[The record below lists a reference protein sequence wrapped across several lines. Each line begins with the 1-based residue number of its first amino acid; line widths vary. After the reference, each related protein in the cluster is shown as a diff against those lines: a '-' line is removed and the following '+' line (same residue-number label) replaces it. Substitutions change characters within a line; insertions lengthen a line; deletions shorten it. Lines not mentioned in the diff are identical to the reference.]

1 MLIYILNSV
10 APVFLILLVGYLCV
24 RSEMLNSMM
33 IDGLMI
39 YVTRIAVP
47 CLLFRATSTVDLASA
62 YHWAGLSS
70 FYLAAALSFALATA
84 LSFKAFKRRPG
95 ESVAIGFSALFSNTV
110 FLGLP
115 IIERALGEQ
124 YLPAAVAVVSMH
136 APFCYVLGISCM
148 EAARADGRGLLAT
161 VRVVIITI
169 FKNNMM
175 IAIALGFIFNLLA
188 ISLPQS
194 VLASLDLLQRSA
206 LPVALFGLGG
216 VLARYGVRGD
226 VRESFCISL
235 MSLVAHPLLVLLLC
249 TAFGVDESVRN
260 VVVLMASV
268 APGINAFVFANLY
281 SRGESVAATTLLL
294 STVMS
299 VVSISVWLYI
309 LVGHLGH

>member
-24 RSEMLNSMM
+24 RSEMLSSTM

-62 YHWAGLSS
+62 YHWAGLLS
-70 FYLAAALSFALATA
+70 FYLAATLSFALAIA
-84 LSFKAFKRRPG
+84 VSFKMFKRRPG

-115 IIERALGEQ
+115 ITERALGEQ
-124 YLPAAVAVVSMH
+124 YLPTAVAIVSIH
-136 APFCYVLGISCM
+136 APFCYLLGISCM
-148 EAARADGRGLLAT
+148 EAARADGRGFLPT
-161 VRVVIITI
+161 VSVVVATI

-175 IAIALGFIFNLLA
+175 VAIGLGFIFNVLD

-194 VLASLDLLQRSA
+194 VTASLDLFQRSA

-216 VLARYGVRGD
+216 VLARYGLSGD
-226 VRESFCISL
+226 LRESFSISL
-235 MSLVAHPLLVLLLC
+235 VSLIAHPLLALILC
-249 TAFGVDESVRN
+249 TLLGVDEAVRN
-260 VVVLMASV
+260 VIVLVASV
-268 APGINAFVFANLY
+268 SPGINAFVFANMY
-281 SRGESVAATTLLL
+281 SRGESVAATTVLL
-294 STVMS
+294 STMLS
-299 VVSISVWLYI
+299 VISISAWLYI
-309 LVGHLGH
+309 LVGHL